1 MGPERADVD
10 RPGTRARRTEPGV
23 LRCYSYAGQGWEDPA
38 FLSSGPLPES
48 SHACEPRSRGVR
60 KAVPSHVTSPHVLC
74 VCARAC
80 VRTCVCV
87 GTVRGTESH
96 TPAAAAFR
104 VQNCAFTTDTTR
116 RTT

>member
-1 MGPERADVD
+1 MMGPERADVD

-23 LRCYSYAGQGWEDPA
+23 LRCYSYTGQGWEDPA

-74 VCARAC
+74 VCVCAR
-80 VRTCVCV
+80 VCA

-96 TPAAAAFR
+96 TPAAAAFGVR
-104 VQNCAFTTDTTR
+104 NCAFTTDTTR